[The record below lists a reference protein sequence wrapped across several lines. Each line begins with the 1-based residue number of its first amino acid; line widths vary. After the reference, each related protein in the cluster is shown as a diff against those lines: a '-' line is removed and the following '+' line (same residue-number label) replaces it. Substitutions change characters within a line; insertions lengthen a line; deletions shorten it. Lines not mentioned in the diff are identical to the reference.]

1 MLLFCIACPPH
12 LCKHRGTGKQSY
24 FFFLTLPDFE
34 VERDEE
40 DDFREEDE
48 EDLDD
53 DPDFTLFLEAP
64 WDELRDELLL
74 MDLALDINSR
84 TLPRVERDFDDLD
97 SLAPSLLLLLIFED
111 EE

>member
-1 MLLFCIACPPH
+1 M
-12 LCKHRGTGKQSY
+12 
-24 FFFLTLPDFE
+24 TLPDFE
-34 VERDEE
+34 VEREERDEE

-48 EDLDD
+48 DDLDD

-64 WDELRDELLL
+64 RDELREELLL
-74 MDLALDINSR
+74 IDLAPDINSR

-97 SLAPSLLLLLIFED
+97 SLAPLFMLLLISED